1 MDGNAPDVKE
11 AIAAAYCLGATE
23 MINSFGNAILT
34 GQLPP
39 GVTETVCTGPCE
51 RPTPDAPEG
60 VHALCLVSRACLDI
74 HDAIH
79 AGRADAWATANPMIA
94 KQVSEAMDKAEGMD
108 KADGAG

>member
-39 GVTETVCTGPCE
+39 GVTETVCTGPCG

-74 HDAIH
+74 HAAIH
-79 AGRADAWATANPMIA
+79 AGRADAWAEANPTLA
-94 KQVSEAMDKAEGMD
+94 RELADVMDGG
-108 KADGAG
+108 DGAG